1 VRFLILGAGSH
12 LFDVTAL
19 ARESVGL
26 DATAA
31 ATREDCAR
39 LLRAVMG
46 GGLLRGGAADP
57 TPPPWPAAARR
68 R

>member
-1 VRFLILGAGSH
+1 MILGAGSH

-19 ARESVGL
+19 ARESVGV

-31 ATREDCAR
+31 ATREDFMR
-39 LLRAVMG
+39 LLRD
-46 GGLLRGGAADP
+46 LLRGGILREPAPTRP
-57 TPPPWPAAARR
+57 TPGGSRR